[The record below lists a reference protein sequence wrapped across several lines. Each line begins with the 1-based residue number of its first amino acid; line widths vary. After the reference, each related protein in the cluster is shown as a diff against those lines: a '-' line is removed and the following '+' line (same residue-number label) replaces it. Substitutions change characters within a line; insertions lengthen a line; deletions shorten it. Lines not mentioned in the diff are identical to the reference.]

1 VCVKVKIDAVSAV
14 QCKHWIVWAF
24 GFLSACM
31 VVMAYALKPGG
42 CGCYPGCC
50 YKIIHCYCSSSMVLR
65 LARAGATKRFLEVGL
80 SDEEEPQLE
89 LIATA
94 AHIHT
99 SESQK

>member
-1 VCVKVKIDAVSAV
+1 
-14 QCKHWIVWAF
+14 
-24 GFLSACM
+24 
-31 VVMAYALKPGG
+31 
-42 CGCYPGCC
+42 
-50 YKIIHCYCSSSMVLR
+50 MVLR